1 MKDKFN
7 LFSVVSFIAVITLLT
22 FTLKDF
28 NFFTD
33 LLISPT
39 SIQENKVP
47 PSNIFPLMLGTLLLG
62 FVIVLIFRP
71 FSNYLDNSKN
81 TSKLNEYFI
90 KKMQSL
96 EKEIIILKDQNL
108 ASTLQITEN
117 EKREILKNLKTQFD
131 ENLTT
136 DLIVSIENKV
146 KIKKLED
153 ITEKSF
159 DRIKDEISSLNR
171 RGTVNLFI
179 GITLSLLGVLYLIL
193 TMSNTIYFTDIEKL
207 IPYLVPRALM
217 VIFIEFFS
225 FFFLNLYRKSLEEIK
240 YFQNELTNLE
250 AKYLGL
256 TLAKESGNFKLLS
269 NALDHLL
276 KTERNF
282 ILKKDETTIELEKNK
297 IEAQSSNSTIQALKD
312 IISFKK

>member
-1 MKDKFN
+1 
-7 LFSVVSFIAVITLLT
+7 
-22 FTLKDF
+22 
-28 NFFTD
+28 
-33 LLISPT
+33 
-39 SIQENKVP
+39 
-47 PSNIFPLMLGTLLLG
+47 
-62 FVIVLIFRP
+62 
-71 FSNYLDNSKN
+71 
-81 TSKLNEYFI
+81 
-90 KKMQSL
+90 MQSL

-171 RGTVNLFI
+171 CGTVNLFI